1 MGNPT
6 RITEIKGE
14 KKHTELYTTASMTQ
28 PRCPSAH
35 FKLNFKG
42 SICG

>member
-6 RITEIKGE
+6 RITEIKG
-14 KKHTELYTTASMTQ
+14 KKIHTKNCTASMTQ
-28 PRCPSAH
+28 SRCPSAH

-42 SICG
+42 PICG